1 MSDELDVKQFL
12 AGYLAEAEEHLSA
25 ANANLLSID
34 EAVRKNES
42 DPKSVRELFRNLHT
56 LKGLS
61 AMVGAEPIVS
71 LAHEMES
78 LLRAADRAGGALPAN
93 AIDAVSKGLRA
104 IEERVASQAKG
115 EAPASVPKALLDA
128 LASFQIDAT
137 SSSSVAALS
146 MDPEILAKMSRAEQ
160 EQLVQGLAKGRRG
173 IIVQFMPSEARA
185 AAGLTISSV
194 RERVG
199 KLGEIVK
206 VVPRS
211 IRAAEGGQAGVA
223 FVLVVLTQSSDDSIA
238 AAAGADAAEIKV
250 IQVQEDAH
258 ESDAIDVGD
267 RQRRNFVRVDVS
279 RLDDALERLSLLVV
293 TRSRLQRSLRDLAA
307 GRGSLREVMNV
318 VSENGRQLRDLRGA
332 IMRARMVP
340 VADLLDRAPLL
351 VRGLSR
357 ASKKRVRLTIDAG
370 KSELDKGVAD
380 RLLAAILH
388 LLRNAVDHA
397 IEPPEVRARAGKSEE
412 GHIRV
417 TCFDRSD
424 GRLEL
429 TVADDGRGVD
439 REKVAAR
446 AGCPVPTDDD
456 ELLALLA
463 KTGFS
468 TLDEATH
475 TSGRGLGMDIVKR
488 TVVDELGGELRV
500 RTTPGTGTIFTLVVP
515 LSVAVVD
522 VFSFT
527 CADQTFVVPVSAVDE
542 LADIVPDQVHDAPS
556 PAHKGTGVRLLK
568 HRGSSVPLFALSSLL
583 GLAPADAWRPKAIIV
598 RRNSETFAFQVDSML
613 GQQDVVVRPLGDPLV
628 NVEGVSGSTDLGD
641 GNPTLVLDLPG
652 LLRRSRS
659 SSKGAVS

>member
-12 AGYLAEAEEHLSA
+12 AGYLAEAEEHLSSA
-25 ANANLLSID
+25 SAHLLSID
-34 EAVRKNES
+34 NALRSKEN

-61 AMVGAEPIVS
+61 AMVGAEPIVN

-78 LLRAADRAGGALPAN
+78 LLRSADRAGGVLPAR
-93 AIDAVSKGLRA
+93 AIDVLTKGIRA
-104 IEERVASQAKG
+104 IEERVASMAKG
-115 EAPASVPKALLDA
+115 EAPASVPKTLLDA
-128 LASFQIDAT
+128 LTSLQIDTTA
-137 SSSSVAALS
+137 SSAPGALS
-146 MDPEILAKMSRAEQ
+146 LDPEILAKLSRAEQ
-160 EQLVQGLAKGRRG
+160 EQLLQGLAKGRRG
-173 IIVQFMPSEARA
+173 LTVQFVPSEARA
-185 AAGLTISSV
+185 AAGLTISAV

-199 KLGEIVK
+199 KVADIVK

-211 IRAAEGGQAGVA
+211 IRASDGGPSKVA
-223 FVLVVLTQSSDDSIA
+223 FVLVVLTQSSDESIA
-238 AAAGADAAEIKV
+238 EAVDADASE
-250 IQVQEDAH
+250 IQVVRALEEEADGAF
-258 ESDAIDVGD
+258 DIIDP
-267 RQRRNFVRVDVS
+267 RRRNFVRVDVS
-279 RLDDALERLSLLVV
+279 RLDDALERLSQLVV
-293 TRSRLQRSLRDLAA
+293 NRSRLTRALRDLAES
-307 GRGSLREVMNV
+307 RGTLREVMSIVN
-318 VSENGRQLRDLRGA
+318 ENGRQLRDLRGA

-340 VADLLDRAPLL
+340 VADMLDRAPLL

-357 ASKKRVRLTIDAG
+357 SSHKKVRLTIDAG

-397 IEPPEVRARAGKSEE
+397 IEPPQDRIRAGKPEE

-439 REKVAAR
+439 REKVAKR

-456 ELLALLA
+456 ALLALLA
-463 KTGFS
+463 RTGLS

-475 TSGRGLGMDIVKR
+475 TSGRGIGMDIVKR

-500 RTTPGTGTIFTLVVP
+500 RTTRTGTIFTMVVP

-527 CADQTFVVPVSAVDE
+527 CAGRTFVVPVSAVDE
-542 LADIVPDQVHDAPS
+542 LADIAPEQVKDAPS
-556 PAHKGTGVRLLK
+556 PEHRGVAVRLLS
-568 HRGSSVPLFALSSLL
+568 HRGGSVPLFALSSLL
-583 GLAPADAWRPKAIIV
+583 GLAESRAWRPKAIIV
-598 RRNSETFAFQVDSML
+598 KRASETFAFQVDSMI

-628 NVEGVSGSTDLGD
+628 AVEGVSGSTDLGD
-641 GNPTLVLDLPG
+641 GSPTLVLDLPG
-652 LLRRSRS
+652 LLRKSRAS
-659 SSKGAVS
+659 TKGAAS